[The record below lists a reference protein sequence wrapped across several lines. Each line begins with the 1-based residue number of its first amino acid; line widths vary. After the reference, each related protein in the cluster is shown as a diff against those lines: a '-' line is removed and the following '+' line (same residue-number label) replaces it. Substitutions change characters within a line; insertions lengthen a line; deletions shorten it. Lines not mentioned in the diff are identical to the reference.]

1 MASSCT
7 RLAGGVLGVA
17 AGGGEI
23 DPGGAFAI
31 LVKLGARG
39 LLGARTRL
47 ARSTLSLKHHGP
59 HEIANDAGCNDAERY
74 AYRDF

>member
-7 RLAGGVLGVA
+7 ALRA
-17 AGGGEI
+17 AFSACCRGGEI
-23 DPGGAFAI
+23 DPGGVFAI

-74 AYRDF
+74 ACRDF